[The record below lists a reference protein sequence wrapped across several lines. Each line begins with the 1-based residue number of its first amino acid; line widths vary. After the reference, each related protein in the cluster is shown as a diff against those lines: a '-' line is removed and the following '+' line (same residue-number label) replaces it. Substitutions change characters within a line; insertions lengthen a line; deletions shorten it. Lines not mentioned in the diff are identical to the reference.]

1 MVEKMQGK
9 KVKLVRDFGELN
21 GVVYRV
27 GSMWNLGSGGEG
39 KNNTEFCAQE
49 TETRSTPED

>member
-27 GSMWNLGSGGEG
+27 GSM
-39 KNNTEFCAQE
+39 
-49 TETRSTPED
+49 